1 MLCEG
6 VIHLSGYVMPEDEIP
21 SPSELMTDSDEED
34 EEQKEELESEEDTSS
49 PGLSRFWSFNEW
61 LVTLDSLFFCY
72 CVDVNCQEIFS
83 QYKKCFTSWTLPK

>member
-49 PGLSRFWSFNEW
+49 PGLSRF
-61 LVTLDSLFFCY
+61 
-72 CVDVNCQEIFS
+72 
-83 QYKKCFTSWTLPK
+83 

>member
-1 MLCEG
+1 MLFNRNSSWQLLMCLKLMLRNCVVMLCEG

-49 PGLSRFWSFNEW
+49 PGLSRF
-61 LVTLDSLFFCY
+61 
-72 CVDVNCQEIFS
+72 
-83 QYKKCFTSWTLPK
+83 